1 MKKGRNRFSMPVI
14 LIIEDD
20 SNINHLLKEAL
31 SKEGYEC
38 VQAFSGT
45 EAELVL
51 KQREFS
57 LILLDLMLPGLNGE
71 EVLRK
76 IREQG
81 NIPVI
86 VLTAR
91 DALEEKVTLLTN
103 GADDYIT
110 KPFEIKEVLA
120 RISVQIRHSMKTNLE
135 EEKKEIVTYRDLCI
149 DKKNFTVSI
158 AGTVLPKITKQ
169 EFLILELL
177 IKNPLRVFSKEDI
190 FEYAWQE
197 MYMGETKTL
206 DVHISNIRKKIKQ
219 VTKEEYIET
228 VWGIGYR
235 LI

>member
-1 MKKGRNRFSMPVI
+1 MPVI

-20 SNINHLLKEAL
+20 SNINNLLKEAL

-120 RISVQIRHSMKTNLE
+120 RISVQIRHSMKTNLA
-135 EEKKEIVTYRDLCI
+135 EEKKDIVTYRDL
-149 DKKNFTVSI
+149 
-158 AGTVLPKITKQ
+158 
-169 EFLILELL
+169 
-177 IKNPLRVFSKEDI
+177 
-190 FEYAWQE
+190 
-197 MYMGETKTL
+197 
-206 DVHISNIRKKIKQ
+206 
-219 VTKEEYIET
+219 
-228 VWGIGYR
+228 
-235 LI
+235 

>member
-1 MKKGRNRFSMPVI
+1 MECI
-14 LIIEDD
+14 LIIEDEKD
-20 SNINHLLKEAL
+20 VNQLLAQSL
-31 SKEGYEC
+31 QNNGYET
-38 VQAFSGT
+38 VS
-45 EAELVL
+45 VL
-51 KQREFS
+51 NGLDGVKQLQNQHFDMV
-57 LILLDLMLPGLNGE
+57 LLDLMLPYKSGD
-71 EVLRK
+71 EVLKEIRK
-76 IREQG
+76 DCD
-81 NIPVI
+81 IPVI
-86 VLTAR
+86 VISAKDLVGTKI
-91 DALEEKVTLLTN
+91 DLLTL

-120 RISVQIRHSMKTNLE
+120 RISVQIRHSMKTNLA
-135 EEKKEIVTYRDLCI
+135 EEKKDIVTYRDLCI
-149 DKKNFTVSI
+149 DKKNFTISI

-177 IKNPLRVFSKEDI
+177 IRNPLRVFSKEDI

-206 DVHISNIRKKIKQ
+206 DVHISNIRKKIKL